1 MVGGH
6 GTSHKAF
13 FAVTIPPLSPSG
25 VRAFV
30 KAYLLR
36 TSVTDTVALS
46 RIQEM
51 LEKDREQIKG
61 AHLKVVAVGVVGTP
75 EEGCRRDAFIIR
87 ALIDL
92 ALL

>member
-1 MVGGH
+1 MVPAIRRSLLSQ
-6 GTSHKAF
+6 SHHF
-13 FAVTIPPLSPSG
+13 RPPGFEHLLRPI
-25 VRAFV
+25 
-30 KAYLLR
+30 LLR